1 MPRSF
6 NGAPTMRRSLIL
18 VCTLLSALTLGGCGM
33 KGDKGDKGD
42 RGDPGP
48 SGPAGPPGPQGLA
61 GSPGKDGRDGV
72 SPPPQFRVVRGATDG
87 GIVKPAMCGA
97 EEVMVSAT
105 CLVKVGE
112 IAETPRTLGDN
123 GASCDAQPG
132 QSNPPQAIILCA
144 KR

>member
-1 MPRSF
+1 
-6 NGAPTMRRSLIL
+6 
-18 VCTLLSALTLGGCGM
+18 
-33 KGDKGDKGD
+33 
-42 RGDPGP
+42 
-48 SGPAGPPGPQGLA
+48 
-61 GSPGKDGRDGV
+61 
-72 SPPPQFRVVRGATDG
+72 
-87 GIVKPAMCGA
+87 MCGA

>member
-1 MPRSF
+1 MTPAQLDLPDRL
-6 NGAPTMRRSLIL
+6 GHKGWPVRRER
-18 VCTLLSALTLGGCGM
+18 TAET
-33 KGDKGDKGD
+33 
-42 RGDPGP
+42 
-48 SGPAGPPGPQGLA
+48 
-61 GSPGKDGRDGV
+61 V

-87 GIVKPAMCGA
+87 GMVKPAMCGA

-112 IAETPRTLGDN
+112 IAETPRALGDN